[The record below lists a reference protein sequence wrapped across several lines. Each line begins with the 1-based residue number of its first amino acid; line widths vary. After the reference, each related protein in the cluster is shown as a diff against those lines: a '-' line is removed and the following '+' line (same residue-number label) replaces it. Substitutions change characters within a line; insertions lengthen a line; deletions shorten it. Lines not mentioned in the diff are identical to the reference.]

1 MFGMKKKKEEG
12 PAPFSFKD
20 LFSDSQQERAT
31 MAKDQIA
38 ALLNTTPEALAAF
51 EASYQRDILNNTTEN
66 GHFFEVSAKQAAETI
81 PSVDPS
87 EAAKA
92 LYDRIVKELISQ
104 TPILDYD
111 GKKLQYL
118 DPQNMLGNDDKRV
131 TADEINA
138 LPEPMRPQLSGDLM
152 LRDMPQD
159 STCASLLFFYKEW
172 QEATN
177 PKKKT
182 SPTIISARAWTSW
195 IWMLSPM
202 KC

>member
-1 MFGMKKKKEEG
+1 
-12 PAPFSFKD
+12 
-20 LFSDSQQERAT
+20 

-159 STCASLLFFYKEW
+159 STCASLLFFIRSGRK
-172 QEATN
+172 
-177 PKKKT
+177 PLIRKKRLRLP
-182 SPTIISARAWTSW
+182 SFPPGPGHPGFGCYH
-195 IWMLSPM
+195 L
-202 KC
+202 

>member
-172 QEATN
+172 QEATD
-177 PKKKT
+177 PKKKRLRLP
-182 SPTIISARAWTSW
+182 SFPPGPGHPGFGCYH
-195 IWMLSPM
+195 L
-202 KC
+202 

>member
-138 LPEPMRPQLSGDLM
+138 LPEPMRPQS
-152 LRDMPQD
+152 RRR
-159 STCASLLFFYKEW
+159 
-172 QEATN
+172 
-177 PKKKT
+177 
-182 SPTIISARAWTSW
+182 I
-195 IWMLSPM
+195 
-202 KC
+202 

>member
-172 QEATN
+172 QEATD
-177 PKKKT
+177 PKKKDFAYHHFRQGLD
-182 SPTIISARAWTSW
+182 ILDLVAIS
-195 IWMLSPM
+195 
-202 KC
+202 

>member
-81 PSVDPS
+81 PPWIPPRQPKRSTIVLS
-87 EAAKA
+87 RNLSRRRRYWTMTARNCNIWTR
-92 LYDRIVKELISQ
+92 RICWE
-104 TPILDYD
+104 T
-111 GKKLQYL
+111 
-118 DPQNMLGNDDKRV
+118 
-131 TADEINA
+131 TTNA
-138 LPEPMRPQLSGDLM
+138 
-152 LRDMPQD
+152 
-159 STCASLLFFYKEW
+159 
-172 QEATN
+172 
-177 PKKKT
+177 
-182 SPTIISARAWTSW
+182 
-195 IWMLSPM
+195 
-202 KC
+202 